1 MLVGFVYLAVA
12 PWIEIKVHS
21 GQAKISLFVCWTIL
35 LPDKKC
41 VKVISV
47 QEAFVKGFAVHLS
60 EFEISQTTWK
70 NKTKNIKMLN
80 ILVENWKL
88 SFIRFMWFARFQI
101 LICEENYQPSMLNR
115 ASFAVSPKMG
125 ATQMKIFNFC
135 S

>member
-70 NKTKNIKMLN
+70 NKTKNIKMLDVL
-80 ILVENWKL
+80 IKNWKL
-88 SFIRFMWFARFQI
+88 RVWCKVSLLGVDSLWGECTFIPVDWG
-101 LICEENYQPSMLNR
+101 S
-115 ASFAVSPKMG
+115 
-125 ATQMKIFNFC
+125 
-135 S
+135 